1 MLTAEDIAPHAIAAC
16 LEWPHE
22 HADALWAWV
31 KASPKDEHQALVA
44 ATDRLLATVHGMRDP
59 RRVEKLW
66 QHHRYKFFTPKTLV
80 LGLELMLGEGLLD
93 RTTATRLQDLVLED
107 TDKVGRWKD

>member
-44 ATDRLLATVHGMRDP
+44 ATDRLLA
-59 RRVEKLW
+59 
-66 QHHRYKFFTPKTLV
+66 
-80 LGLELMLGEGLLD
+80 
-93 RTTATRLQDLVLED
+93 
-107 TDKVGRWKD
+107 KVGR